1 MPLLRCVACSELL
14 ESEALEPRCPRCR
27 SALLLEGPRV
37 EISRAEIERL
47 PPGVWRYGAF
57 LPELAAGWTVSLGEG
72 GTPLLKAE
80 RLGRELGLD
89 HVLLKDETRNPT
101 GSFID
106 RGSTVLVSLAGQKG
120 VKAISCTTTG
130 NLGASL
136 AAYCAKAG
144 IEAEVRI
151 QLHADRGKLYQ
162 MIAYG
167 ARVEAKSMTEV
178 EYDRRTLQV
187 TAGNPYIL
195 EGEKTTGF
203 EIIQD
208 LGWQTP
214 DVLVVPV
221 GTGGHISMIWR
232 AIKQLKECGLV
243 ANSACRLAGVQ
254 VRGSAPTPWR
264 RGGSEEAAKVPFTE
278 LEESEPIFRSA
289 ADEAIRESGGSGIET
304 TAREIIRATGLLAKT
319 EGIFAEP
326 ASASVIAALES
337 ARSHGLID
345 RDETV
350 VCVVTGAG
358 LKDTRAVARIARA
371 SKHVAVKEDIFTP
384 VQVGRTKLHL
394 MDLILAKPRFGYELW
409 QSLKQERAMTTA
421 SVYQHLAELEGLAL
435 VRRSGIRTVNGRE
448 RVFYELTKKGS
459 DFLRLAGRIGA

>member
-1 MPLLRCVACSELL
+1 M
-14 ESEALEPRCPRCR
+14 
-27 SALLLEGPRV
+27 
-37 EISRAEIERL
+37 
-47 PPGVWRYGAF
+47 
-57 LPELAAGWTVSLGEG
+57 
-72 GTPLLKAE
+72 KAE

-89 HVLLKDETRNPT
+89 HLLLKDETRNPT

-106 RGSTVLVSLAGQKG
+106 RGSTVLVSLAGQKA
-120 VKAISCTTTG
+120 VKTISCTTTG

-144 IEAEVRI
+144 IDAEIRI

-162 MIAYG
+162 MIAFG
-167 ARVEAKSMTEV
+167 ARVEASKSMTELESDPHV
-178 EYDRRTLQV
+178 LQV

-203 EIIQD
+203 EIAQD
-208 LGWQTP
+208 LGWKTP

-232 AIKQLKECGLV
+232 AIQQLIESGLV
-243 ANSACRLAGVQ
+243 ANSVCRLVGVQ
-254 VRGSAPTPWR
+254 IRGSAPTPQR
-264 RGGSEEAAKVPFTE
+264 HGKAEDTVSAPFTE
-278 LEESEPIFRSA
+278 LEESEPFFRST
-289 ADEAIRESGGSGIET
+289 ADEAIRESRGSGIEI
-304 TAREIIRATGLLAKT
+304 TASETIRATGLLAKT

-326 ASASVIAALES
+326 ASASVIAVLAS

-345 RDETV
+345 KDETV

-358 LKDTRAVARIARA
+358 LKDTRAIARIARA
-371 SKHVAVKEDIFTP
+371 LKHVAVKGDLVTP
-384 VQVGRTKLHL
+384 MQVGQTKLRL
-394 MDLILAKPRFGYELW
+394 MDLILDKPRFGYELW
-409 QSLKQERAMTTA
+409 QSLKRERAITTA

-435 VRRSGIRTVNGRE
+435 VRRSGVRTVDGRE

-459 DFLRLAGRIGA
+459 EFLRFVGRIGG